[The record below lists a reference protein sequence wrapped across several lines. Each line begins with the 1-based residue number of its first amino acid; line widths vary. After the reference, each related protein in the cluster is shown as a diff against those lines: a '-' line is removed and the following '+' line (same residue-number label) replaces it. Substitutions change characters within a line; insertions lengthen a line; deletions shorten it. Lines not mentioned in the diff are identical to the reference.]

1 MALNKK
7 DSNSSFWNN
16 LLNCKP
22 KSSLDF
28 KNFERYENMKNFNR
42 YKYGTYTDKNGR
54 RVVVAISRH
63 AGKVV
68 KGVAKCSTEDTYDF
82 EKGKELASAR
92 CNAKVCAKRLVDA
105 QNRVDKAKALYQ
117 DLLTNSEISDEAKSR
132 INDVLASIRSNENFL
147 ENHDRGRGDIRR

>member
-1 MALNKK
+1 
-7 DSNSSFWNN
+7 
-16 LLNCKP
+16 
-22 KSSLDF
+22 
-28 KNFERYENMKNFNR
+28 MKNFNR

-105 QNRVDKAKALYQ
+105 QNRVDKAKALLDQAQ
-117 DLLTNSEISDEAKSR
+117 DYYIKARDKHWECVSDMVEAEGR
-132 INDVLASIRSNENFL
+132 LQNILARESL
-147 ENHDRGRGDIRR
+147 K